1 MNSKMDDCTQV
12 KNNLVKCFHN
22 KPLLV
27 IVHDMINLMSSFTIV
42 KKSTTRNTSISVIC
56 CQITGACVDKET
68 SL

>member
-42 KKSTTRNTSISVIC
+42 KKSTTRNTTYQSYAVKSND
-56 CQITGACVDKET
+56 ITKDQLNTA
-68 SL
+68 